1 MLLIFS
7 SLWKLHILLQGKKN
21 HYFLMKINI
30 YLKTL
35 IQGKEEVWSNE
46 RFQRNAIS
54 RGINCV
60 KDLSD
65 LSDHDFIIISDV
77 DEIPDPNTL
86 DVIRKRDNRIED
98 IYSLEM
104 DFYYYNL
111 NTKLQEK
118 WYFSKIIPYKKYKD
132 LNKPCEKLRHT
143 SCITIPNGGWHLSYF
158 GDKYFIQNKIM
169 NFSHQELNHDKFT
182 SLSKIEERVQKGS
195 DLFDRHNVIKNIEI
209 KDNHYLPIG
218 YEKYLHK
225 YFVRCAAHRA

>member
-1 MLLIFS
+1 MNNVVDFFIIVEATHTFT
-7 SLWKLHILLQGKKN
+7 GKEKPLFFNENKHLFENFDKKIIHVIVDDIPNKN
-21 HYFLMKINI
+21 NP
-30 YLKTL
+30 
-35 IQGKEEVWSNE
+35 QGKEEVWSNE

-118 WYFSKIIPYKKYKD
+118 LYFSKIIPYKKYKD

-182 SLSKIEERVQKGS
+182 SLSI
-195 DLFDRHNVIKNIEI
+195 
-209 KDNHYLPIG
+209 
-218 YEKYLHK
+218 
-225 YFVRCAAHRA
+225 